1 MVVIM
6 EMQIDT
12 NVIKRKMDLRVE
24 KIEMVSRNKKIPILA
39 AAMWVDQNAPITTN
53 RIMLAEAGV
62 IVDTVTEDNYIF
74 VIESLNALN
83 IKVSYPDPYPV
94 NRIVEQL
101 NDIIDEEIN
110 ECWGGPDMQEFIH
123 LNPENI

>member
-1 MVVIM
+1 M

-53 RIMLAEAGV
+53 RLMLAEAGV
-62 IVDTVTEDNYIF
+62 IVGTVTEDNYIF

-94 NRIVEQL
+94 DRIVEQL

-123 LNPENI
+123 LHPENI